1 MKKLI
6 FVFFSLLIACTVFSQ
21 RTSFSAK
28 KIFFQAHLDASAI
41 FTAKYYY
48 SNYENFDF
56 TLAGPSLD
64 ITLGVRA
71 TKYFY
76 LGMGTGYHTLMSKFI
91 IGNYNGSAYNGYV
104 FDYNHYV
111 PLYANLKTYWPI
123 SVKVAPFLDCS
134 LGGYFGLYEMVGY
147 AEVPMCRTNKLANGF
162 YLRTGLGIDIMRAN
176 VGVGYELLKNRV
188 GSEHIGYVK
197 LGWRF
202 G

>member
-1 MKKLI
+1 MKKLTFI
-6 FVFFSLLIACTVFSQ
+6 FFTLLFANMSFAQ
-21 RTSFSAK
+21 KTSYSTK
-28 KIFFQAHLDASAI
+28 KVFFQAHVDVSAV
-41 FTAKYYY
+41 FTTKYYY

-64 ITLGVRA
+64 LTLGTRI

-76 LGMGTGYHTLMSKFI
+76 LGIGAGYHTLMSKFI
-91 IGNYNGSAYNGYV
+91 IGNFNGSSYNGYV

-111 PLYANLKTYWPI
+111 PLCANLKAYWPI
-123 SVKVAPFLDCS
+123 SAKVAPFLDCS
-134 LGGYFGLYEMVGY
+134 LGGYVGLYEMVGY
-147 AEVPMCRTNKLANGF
+147 AEAPLDRTNKLTNGF
-162 YLRTGLGIDIMRAN
+162 YMRTGLGVDVMRVN
-176 VGVGYELLKNRV
+176 FGVGYELLKNHI